1 MTTLVL
7 VGFSYFFT
15 LGTFIFVEGVLKQYI
30 ACIFGLSHK
39 DLLSFCTSNKNKK
52 IDVMFMK
59 FYPNHQFKIISCV
72 SGGFNGLIQ

>member
-1 MTTLVL
+1 MPGSWGPCIEM
-7 VGFSYFFT
+7 GFMFQSRR
-15 LGTFIFVEGVLKQYI
+15 GVQAIALKYI
-30 ACIFGLSHK
+30 ACILGLSHK

-72 SGGFNGLIQ
+72 LGGFNGLIQ